1 MSSLQWI
8 DALPRTCLCAAL
20 LSQFS
25 APSGQAY
32 LPFWLMQNLLL
43 REGGKLQ
50 LHTLKP
56 PPAATFVRFQPL
68 CSDFLTVAALQGPR
82 ALMEHALRQYCA
94 LSEGEIIAVR
104 HGDAR
109 YSLKVVEVRPS
120 SSSNSSSTGCS
131 VVSLAGDLDLEVDFA
146 LPPGGLTGP
155 ALKPA
160 MPAKQTQQQAV
171 LTEASNVYLLCTP
184 SIV

>member
-1 MSSLQWI
+1 MPYLQRF
-8 DALPRTCLCAAL
+8 DTLCRTCLCAAL

-25 APSGQAY
+25 APTGQVY

-56 PPAATFVRFQPL
+56 PPAASFVRFQPL

-82 ALMEHALRQYCA
+82 ALMEHALRQHCA
-94 LSEGEIIAVR
+94 LSEGEVIAVR

-120 SSSNSSSTGCS
+120 SSSTGCN

-155 ALKPA
+155 SLKPT

-171 LTEASNVYLLCTP
+171 LAEVS
-184 SIV
+184 SS